1 MMRFLNSRGYAETS
15 VAVALA
21 LAVLLVVGVQKY
33 SVHGEHVATISRL
46 DEKYS
51 PRNIFGGKWSR
62 IKPMET
68 EDYIITLE
76 PAPIPTEK
84 RVVVKLN
91 GSNLSKKYIIRQSV
105 GDTFFVLKEPSSRSG
120 WVPKF

>member
-1 MMRFLNSRGYAETS
+1 MRLLDRRGFAETS

-21 LAVLLVVGVQKY
+21 LAVLLVFAVQRY
-33 SVHGEHVATISRL
+33 SDHAEQVATISRL

-51 PRNIFGGKWSR
+51 PKNIFGGKWSR

-68 EDYIITLE
+68 EDYIVTLE

-91 GSNLSKKYIIRQSV
+91 GSNLSKKYIIRRST
-105 GDTFFVLKEPSSRSG
+105 GDTFFILKEPPSRSG